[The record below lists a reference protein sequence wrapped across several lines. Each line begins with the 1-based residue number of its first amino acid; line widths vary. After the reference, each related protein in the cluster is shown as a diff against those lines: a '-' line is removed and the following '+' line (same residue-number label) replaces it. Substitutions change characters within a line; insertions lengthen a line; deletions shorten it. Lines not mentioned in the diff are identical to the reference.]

1 MILRVEKLIALDHQK
16 GYTLIEVILVLTAFT
31 LLLLLF
37 TPLQQRTVSKLETEH
52 YLEQFEED
60 MLLAQQLTMADH
72 PNYWIMVR
80 PVQNDYYL
88 YDYQNK
94 ETVYH
99 RKFPHDWEVSLQSLT
114 SPIRFNS
121 SGTMQS
127 PGTMTLKTGYTNYKI
142 TFPFGK
148 SRVRI
153 DEQ

>member
-1 MILRVEKLIALDHQK
+1 MEKLTALDCQK
-16 GYTLIEVILVLTAFT
+16 GYTLVEVTLVLTAFT
-31 LLLLLF
+31 VLLLIF
-37 TPLQQRTVSKLETEH
+37 APLQQRTVNKIENDH
-52 YLEQFEED
+52 YLKQFEED
-60 MLLAQQLTMADH
+60 MLLAQQLTMSDH

-80 PVQNDYYL
+80 PLQNDYYL

-94 ETVYH
+94 KTIYH
-99 RKFPHDWEVSLQSLT
+99 RVFPHDWEVRLQSLT

-121 SGTMQS
+121 TGTMQS
-127 PGTMTLKTGYTNYKI
+127 PGTMAIKTHYTNYKI